1 MNAGVSRGAYYGWR
15 VVAALFVVGMMV
27 YGGGLYAFTVFIPA
41 LTTEFGLNRATTG
54 GLVSIFW
61 LTAPTGRHAD
71 EMPSAKRPF
80 PYAASGTIALGPIGR
95 QFPNGFSSP
104 FSRRLAELALES
116 TGERRR
122 RSETRAFGNEFDRPI
137 AVGE

>member
-1 MNAGVSRGAYYGWR
+1 MRNAVTKAHRRRDEIYGCCDPLDRVLLEVSGGVAIR
-15 VVAALFVVGMMV
+15 VPFEKKEASLDGF
-27 YGGGLYAFTVFIPA
+27 
-41 LTTEFGLNRATTG
+41 
-54 GLVSIFW
+54 S
-61 LTAPTGRHAD
+61 
-71 EMPSAKRPF
+71 MPSAKRPF